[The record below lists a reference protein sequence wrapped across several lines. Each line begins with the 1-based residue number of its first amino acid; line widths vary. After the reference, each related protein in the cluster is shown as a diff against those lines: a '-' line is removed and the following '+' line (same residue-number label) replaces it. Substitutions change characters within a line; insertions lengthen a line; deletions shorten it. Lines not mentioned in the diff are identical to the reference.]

1 MKLQKQIDI
10 EARLLACRVDEG
22 ERDTMGH
29 YGTLPR
35 HVFARSL
42 SSPLGPLGP
51 LGPSSHLRFLQG
63 SPSGG
68 VQPLLREGLGDGS
81 CGCHMFC
88 HELNKTESRLNKII
102 MKFK

>member
-1 MKLQKQIDI
+1 M
-10 EARLLACRVDEG
+10 
-22 ERDTMGH
+22 
-29 YGTLPR
+29 
-35 HVFARSL
+35 SL
-42 SSPLGPLGP
+42 HFPYLSPLGP

-102 MKFK
+102 MKLK

>member
-1 MKLQKQIDI
+1 MSL
-10 EARLLACRVDEG
+10 
-22 ERDTMGH
+22 
-29 YGTLPR
+29 
-35 HVFARSL
+35 HVPYL
-42 SSPLGPLGP
+42 SPLGPLGP